1 MGQKVN
7 PHGLR
12 VGIVKDWDAKWY
24 AEKDFAANLHEDVK
38 IRNFLKETLF
48 IAGISRIEIERTN
61 KRIKLTIH
69 TAKPGMVIGRGGA
82 GIEDIKKAMTRFT
95 DKQVDVNIAE
105 IKQADMDAVLVAENI
120 AGQLERRIGFR
131 RAMKQAVGRTMRL
144 GAKGI
149 KIMVSGRLGGAEIAR
164 SESYREGSIPLHTL
178 RANIDYGTAE
188 AHTTYGC
195 IGIKVWIYKGEVL
208 PEDERE
214 LIFLDKIEKG
224 IIYVMGQ
231 PVHRDDEEY
240 YLQLLEEGRKTEQE
254 LYGERRKDWEKVQYL
269 NRLRRQKKKQNKDL
283 QELEMYWAINQAKK
297 YTSLDECPF

>member
-24 AEKDFAANLHEDVK
+24 ADKDYAANLHEDVL
-38 IRNFLKETLF
+38 IRNFLKKTLF
-48 IAGISRIEIERTN
+48 IAGISRIEIERIN

-82 GIEDIKKAMTRFT
+82 GIEDIRKALKRFT
-95 DKQVDVNIAE
+95 DKQIDVNIAE
-105 IKQADMDAVLVAENI
+105 IKQADMDSVLVAENI
-120 AGQLERRIGFR
+120 ASQLERRIGFR

-208 PEDERE
+208 PE
-214 LIFLDKIEKG
+214 G
-224 IIYVMGQ
+224 
-231 PVHRDDEEY
+231 
-240 YLQLLEEGRKTEQE
+240 KTS
-254 LYGERRKDWEKVQYL
+254 
-269 NRLRRQKKKQNKDL
+269 
-283 QELEMYWAINQAKK
+283 
-297 YTSLDECPF
+297 TC